1 MTAASVM
8 LAVAAPAKINLFLH
22 VTGRRADG
30 YHTLESLFAL
40 VDLADTITLRRRDDG
55 AIVRSNDVAGVAAID
70 DLALRAAQA
79 LQLESGTRF
88 GVELAVD
95 KRIPIGGGLGGGSS
109 DAASTL
115 LALNRLWGLHWPRE
129 RLQQLAL
136 PLGADV
142 PFFIGGQNAFV
153 GGIGEQLTP
162 LPAGSLVDRRFVVVK
177 PAEAVATAAIF
188 GSPLLARNTDAAI
201 VMSFLE
207 DARLAA
213 KLWNG
218 YGRND
223 LQPPAEA
230 SCPAVTQVAAW
241 LQTRFGNSRM
251 SGSGSAVFA
260 RMNALNESNVLNGTA
275 AQPEFAADSL
285 PPGWVG
291 RMCRSL
297 DHHPLVGW
305 AD

>member
-1 MTAASVM
+1 MTAAPVM

-115 LALNRLWGLHWPRE
+115 LALNRLWE
-129 RLQQLAL
+129 LAL
-136 PLGADV
+136 PRSRLLAIAATLGADV
-142 PFFIGGQNAFV
+142 PFFVGGTAAMAR
-153 GGIGEQLTP
+153 GIGERLTP
-162 LPAGSLVDRRFVVVK
+162 MTLPAGWIAIGC
-177 PAEAVATAAIF
+177 PAAAIRTADIF
-188 GSPLLARNTDAAI
+188 AAPELTRNTA
-201 VMSFLE
+201 S
-207 DARLAA
+207 A
-213 KLWNG
+213 KIDVFSEG
-218 YGRND
+218 YGHND
-223 LQPPAEA
+223 LQAVTVARAPEVRDAISALNGAAPHARMTGSGACAIALCASEAEA
-230 SCPAVTQVAAW
+230 RRVVA
-241 LQTRFGNSRM
+241 
-251 SGSGSAVFA
+251 
-260 RMNALNESNVLNGTA
+260 
-275 AQPEFAADSL
+275 SL
-285 PPGWVG
+285 PPSIRGFVV
-291 RMCRSL
+291 RTIAR
-297 DHHPLVGW
+297 HPLAGF
-305 AD
+305 A

>member
-1 MTAASVM
+1 MS
-8 LAVAAPAKINLFLH
+8 LVAIYDVPAPAKLNLFLH
-22 VTGRRADG
+22 VVGRRADG
-30 YHTLESLFAL
+30 YHLLQSVFVLIDWCDTLHFERRSDGRLQRHDLGAAL
-40 VDLADTITLRRRDDG
+40 PA
-55 AIVRSNDVAGVAAID
+55 D
-70 DLALRAAQA
+70 DLSLRAARA
-79 LQLESGTRF
+79 LQQASGTPL
-88 GVELAVD
+88 GADLSVMKHLPWGA
-95 KRIPIGGGLGGGSS
+95 GLGGGSS

-115 LALNRLWGLHWPRE
+115 LALNRLWGLHWPRA

-142 PFFIGGQNAFV
+142 PFFIDGQNAFV

-162 LPAGSLVDRRFVVVK
+162 LPAGSLVDRHFAVVK
-177 PAEAVATAAIF
+177 PAEAIATAAIF

-201 VMSFLE
+201 VMSFLA
-207 DARLAA
+207 DAQLAGV
-213 KLWNG
+213 LWGG

-275 AQPEFAADSL
+275 AQPEFSADSL

-297 DHHPLVGW
+297 EHHPLVGW